1 MYVWKYGNDK
11 KQDIEKNLREGNMK
25 EVQEITKELKKAKI
39 VSIIGKVGTGKT
51 TLATNIIKDF
61 VTDTKV
67 KRNVVLYSFESFS
80 VALVSLI
87 SKITNNKL
95 NVFINTTDFEKDEKI
110 EEKISCGFFYLY
122 DGAGMTIKKLKLEID
137 NLSKKLKE
145 HKKNIDLIFIDYLQL
160 TYPPTE
166 NLFIATKDKKG
177 EELKENYADLIKQF
191 ADENLN
197 KVAEENIKKL
207 KEIAENYN
215 IPIIVVTML
224 SNNKK
229 KETEQRKII
238 HKNSDILFELERQEN
253 NSILKLTLP
262 NKQTQNINVQFN
274 ETLCEFVKK

>member
-1 MYVWKYGNDK
+1 
-11 KQDIEKNLREGNMK
+11 MK
-25 EVQEITKELKKAKI
+25 ELQEIVKELKNAKI

-80 VALVSLI
+80 VPLISLI
-87 SKITNNKL
+87 VKMTNNKL
-95 NVFINTTDFEKDEKI
+95 NVFINEKDFEKDKKKEL
-110 EEKISCGFFYLY
+110 EEKISSGFFYLY
-122 DGAGMTIKKLKLEID
+122 DGAGMALKKLKLEID
-137 NLSKKLKE
+137 KLSGELKKYEK
-145 HKKNIDLIFIDYLQL
+145 HIDLIFIDYLQL

-166 NLFIATKDKKG
+166 NLFVATKDKKG
-177 EELKENYADLIKQF
+177 EELKENYTDLIKQF

-197 KVAEENIKKL
+197 KVAEENIKNL
-207 KEIAENYN
+207 KEIAEHYN

-224 SNNKK
+224 SNNEK

-238 HKNSDILFELERQEN
+238 HENSDIVIELERQEN
-253 NSILKLTLP
+253 NSILKLTLL

-274 ETLCEFVKK
+274 ETLCEFVEK